1 MGRNAQRRRAAK
13 AAGRASAAEAKAN
26 AGRVAPEEEAS
37 GPDYAKLPAFNEA
50 LAVLGRTAGIAR
62 DLAQAELAAYAAAT
76 AMSEE
81 VFCLPVGSLSR
92 LVAEF
97 QAGDAALRAQ
107 RVRLLFGMFGPT
119 CPGMGE
125 VHADGSIG
133 DCSEDDCPGGFHL
146 ESYECGWGG
155 SWCDDC
161 AIHFGF
167 DEDEDDAEPN
177 PALASA
183 LARIDECFGARR
195 RRTGTDG

>member
-1 MGRNAQRRRAAK
+1 MGRNAQRRR
-13 AAGRASAAEAKAN
+13 AEAKAN
-26 AGRVAPEEEAS
+26 AGRVAPEEEAQ
-37 GPDYAKLPAFNEA
+37 GPGYAKLPAFSEA
-50 LAVLGRTAGIAR
+50 MAVLGRTAGFAR

-76 AMSEE
+76 ALSEE

-133 DCSEDDCPGGFHL
+133 DCSEDDCAGGFHL
-146 ESYECGWGG
+146 ESYECGWGR

-167 DEDEDDAEPN
+167 DDEDEDDAEPS

-183 LARIDECFGARR
+183 LARIDEYFGDRR